1 MTSLFTPSIPLATQ
15 LGPVKQYVAITA
27 GPADLTDSI
36 PATGEIIFTTNPVAT
51 NTLTVNGSV
60 ITFVASG
67 ATGLEVNIGATLAAT
82 LASLLTLLQG
92 EDDTELV
99 KFAYMLAPDNATLQ
113 FIAVA
118 GGTGGN
124 ALTLAT
130 TVSGAS
136 VRAMAG
142 GTTETFT
149 ARALIAQ
156 NPGLATLMEP
166 DTGRVRAN
174 VPLVA
179 GVNPIGA
186 RRVIAWGGSG
196 YLIAVK

>member
-1 MTSLFTPSIPLATQ
+1 MTTPFSPLAAQ
-15 LGPVKQYVAITA
+15 IGPVKQYVAITP
-27 GPADLTDSI
+27 GPGDLTDDV
-36 PATGEIIFTTNPVAT
+36 PATGEIIFVSNPVAT
-51 NTLTVNGSV
+51 TTLTVNGSV

-67 ATGLEVNIGATLAAT
+67 ATGLQVNIGASLAITL
-82 LASLLTLLQG
+82 SRLLTLLQG

-99 KFAYMLAPDNATLQ
+99 KFAYTLAPDNVTLQ
-113 FIAVA
+113 FIAVT
-118 GGTGGN
+118 GGTAGN

-130 TVSGAS
+130 TVSGAI

-142 GTTETFT
+142 GVTETFT

-174 VPLVA
+174 IPLVA
-179 GVNPIGA
+179 GVNAIGA
-186 RRVIAWGGSG
+186 RRVIAWDGAG
-196 YLIAVK
+196 YIVAVR